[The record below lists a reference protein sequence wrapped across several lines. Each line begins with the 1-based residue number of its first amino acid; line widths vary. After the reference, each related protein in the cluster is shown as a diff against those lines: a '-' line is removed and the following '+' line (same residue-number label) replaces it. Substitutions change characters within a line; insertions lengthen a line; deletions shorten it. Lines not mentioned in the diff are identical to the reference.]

1 MKTHLWLSGLKS
13 LNGFIMSDYLFGP
26 GLRVTILTK
35 I

>member
-1 MKTHLWLSGLKS
+1 MKTHLCLPGLKN
-13 LNGFIMSDYLFGP
+13 LNGFIISDYIFGS